1 MNCGDKTTMRNINL
15 LMDGKWVQIMT
26 QDYLTPMLT
35 KINNVK
41 YQTGMCSLCV
51 KLSSDDDWHV
61 GTSALIGY
69 YA

>member
-1 MNCGDKTTMRNINL
+1 
-15 LMDGKWVQIMT
+15 MT

-41 YQTGMCSLCV
+41 YPTGMCSLCI
-51 KLSSDDDWHV
+51 KLSSDNDWHV